1 MESQTRR
8 HLFGKGGRACLLS
21 AQTQP
26 QNHIVRIGGSQD
38 RPLKFN
44 ETLLRECWLGGSEAI
59 RNDDDKFLA
68 AGGILDRIVEIKTAE
83 LEKL

>member
-1 MESQTRR
+1 MT
-8 HLFGKGGRACLLS
+8 FK
-21 AQTQP
+21 
-26 QNHIVRIGGSQD
+26 
-38 RPLKFN
+38 
-44 ETLLRECWLGGSEAI
+44 I